1 MLKESIKRKPSAED
15 LLEIPEIQ
23 DAVNE
28 YIEVRD
34 QYRRALQRMFI
45 EIVGEDLPDID
56 AINEKYEL
64 RLKRQ
69 SDKIAQLVTVHKNG

>member
-34 QYRRALQRMFI
+34 QYRRALQRMFV
-45 EIVGEDLPDID
+45 EIVGDDLPDID

>member
-1 MLKESIKRKPSAED
+1 MLKESIKRKPSAEE

-34 QYRRALQRMFI
+34 QYRRALQRMFV
-45 EIVGEDLPDID
+45 EIVGDDLPDID

-64 RLKRQ
+64 RLKHQ

>member
-1 MLKESIKRKPSAED
+1 MLKESVKRKPSAEE

-23 DAVNE
+23 DAVSE

-34 QYRRALQRMFI
+34 QYRRALQLMFI